1 MFHDCREKLRAM
13 PRLCDSLLA
22 KIQEQIDKTEHL
34 LALVPADR
42 LDWTPAYPGAWSVGA
57 VVAHLVYSLTG
68 FCAVLAAVEPE
79 RLAHFERLRSKDAV
93 TNTDIYRRHIEE
105 GFALITDADLGKSI
119 PTVFV
124 AGGETVLTLLLGNL
138 EHLINHKHQLFS
150 YLKEMGVAVGTPD
163 LYCLRGSS

>member
-1 MFHDCREKLRAM
+1 MA
-13 PRLCDSLLA
+13 RLCDSLLA
-22 KIQEQIDKTEHL
+22 KIQEQIERTEHL

-42 LDWTPAYPGAWSVGA
+42 LDWTPAYGGAWSVEA
-57 VVAHLVYSLTG
+57 VVAHLVYSLGG

-79 RLAHFERLRSKDAV
+79 RLAHFQRLRTGEANTAV
-93 TNTDIYRRHIEE
+93 YRTHIEE
-105 GFALITDADLGKSI
+105 GFALLADADLGKSI

-138 EHLINHKHQLFS
+138 EHLINHKHQLFT

-163 LYCLRGSS
+163 LYCLRGVSPSCRASQS